1 MNKLLIDIPIKL
13 PKSLPPISVME
24 EQGDSKSDYETKI
37 WENDE
42 ISQMMFGSVPPESLD
57 KRYCEVMKNAF
68 IFSTDYNS
76 KYSIKDYQSS
86 WFWANIRVRLN

>member
-68 IFSTDYNS
+68 IFSTDKLS
-76 KYSIKDYQSS
+76 PLSRH
-86 WFWANIRVRLN
+86 FV